1 MVNDDILIIPQ
12 LKSVKEEEKK
22 EGEKKENKEGTEK
35 EREKESS
42 KC

>member
-22 EGEKKENKEGTEK
+22 EGEKKKENKEGTEK
-35 EREKESS
+35 ESS